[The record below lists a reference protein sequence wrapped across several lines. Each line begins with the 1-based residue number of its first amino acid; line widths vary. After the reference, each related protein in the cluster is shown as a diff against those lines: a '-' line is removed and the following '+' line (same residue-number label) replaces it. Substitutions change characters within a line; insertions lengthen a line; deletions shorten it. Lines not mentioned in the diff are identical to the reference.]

1 MTETDV
7 IIIGAG
13 HNGLTC
19 AAYLAMAGLRVKVVD
34 RRKVVG
40 GAAVTE
46 EFHPGFRNS
55 VAAYT
60 VSLLNPQ
67 ITADLKLAEHGLR
80 IVERRA
86 QNFLPSPD
94 GSYLLTGEGR
104 THQSVA
110 KLSERDAIRIDAFT
124 RELEVIADVL
134 RQFLLRAP
142 PNIVEG
148 FGAGS
153 IREAFNALGS
163 ANILRKLSLEQ
174 QRSLFDLFTRSAG
187 EMLDET
193 FESDLV
199 KALFGFDAIVGNY
212 ASPYAAGSAYVMLH
226 HAFGEVNGKKGVWGH
241 AIGGMGAITQAM
253 ANAAR
258 SHGADIALEAGVR
271 EVIVERDRAVGVILD
286 NGETVRAKYVAS
298 SVNPKLLYTRL
309 ISADALPADFL
320 GRIKNWRN
328 GSGTF
333 RMNVALNALPSFT
346 ALPGAGDHLT
356 AGIILA
362 PSLDYMD
369 RAWMDARAQ
378 GWSHEPVV
386 EVLIPS
392 TLDDTLSPKG
402 QHVASLFCQHVA
414 PELSGGRSW
423 DDHRDEVADLM
434 IATVDTYAPGFAKSV
449 IGRQV
454 LSPSDLERQFGL
466 LGGDIFHGALSLNQL
481 FSARPMLGHADY
493 RGPLK
498 GLYHCGS
505 GAHPGGGVTGAP
517 GHNAARVILGDH
529 RALFGLNI
537 ATPVMPG
544 LVPGI
549 HVLITPKQRKTW
561 MAGTRPGHDESL
573 RFTPA
578 DGPAPCRS
586 APR

>member
-1 MTETDV
+1 MTETEIV
-7 IIIGAG
+7 IIGAG

-19 AAYLAMAGLRVKVVD
+19 AAYLAMAGLRVRVVE

-67 ITADLKLAEHGLR
+67 IIADLKLHDHGLR

-86 QNFLPSPD
+86 QNFLPAPD

-104 THQSVA
+104 THQSIA
-110 KLSERDAIRIDAFT
+110 KLSERDAGRIDAFS
-124 RELEVIADVL
+124 RELQAIADVL
-134 RQFLLRAP
+134 RQFVLRAP
-142 PNIVEG
+142 PNIVQG
-148 FGAGS
+148 FGLNTMH
-153 IREAFNALGS
+153 EAVNALGT
-163 ANILRKLSLEQ
+163 ANILRGLNLEQ
-174 QRSLFDLFTRSAG
+174 QRTLLDLFTRSAG
-187 EMLDET
+187 DMLDDR

-253 ANAAR
+253 ASAAR
-258 SHGADIALEAGVR
+258 SHGAEIETDAGVR

-286 NGETVRAKYVAS
+286 NGETIRAKYVAS
-298 SVNPKLLYTRL
+298 NVNPKLLYTRL
-309 ISADALPADFL
+309 LPADALPTPFL
-320 GRIKNWRN
+320 DRIKTWRN

-333 RMNVALNALPSFT
+333 RINVALTALPSFT
-346 ALPGAGDHLT
+346 ALPGDGDHLS
-356 AGIILA
+356 AGIIIG
-362 PSLDYMD
+362 PSLGYMD
-369 RAWMDARAQ
+369 RAWLDARQ
-378 GWSHEPVV
+378 HGWSREPVV

-392 TLDDTLSPKG
+392 TIDDSLAPPG

-414 PELSGGRSW
+414 PQLPDGASW
-423 DDHRDEVADLM
+423 DAHRAEVADLM
-434 IATVDTYAPGFAKSV
+434 IATVDNVAPGFAASV
-449 IGRQV
+449 IGRQI
-454 LSPSDLERQFGL
+454 LSPLDLERQFGL
-466 LGGDIFHGALSLNQL
+466 LGGDIFHGALTLNQL

-529 RALFGLNI
+529 RAMF
-537 ATPVMPG
+537 A
-544 LVPGI
+544 
-549 HVLITPKQRKTW
+549 
-561 MAGTRPGHDESL
+561 
-573 RFTPA
+573 
-578 DGPAPCRS
+578 
-586 APR
+586 

>member
-7 IIIGAG
+7 VIIGAG

-19 AAYLAMAGLRVKVVD
+19 AAYLAMAGLRVKVVE
-34 RRKVVG
+34 RRRVVG

-67 ITADLKLAEHGLR
+67 IIADLKLHENGLK

-104 THQSVA
+104 TRQSLA
-110 KLSERDAIRIDAFT
+110 KLSERDAVSYDAFT
-124 RELEVIADVL
+124 RQLSEIADVL
-134 RQFLLRAP
+134 RAFVLRAP
-142 PNIVEG
+142 PNLVEG
-148 FGAGS
+148 FGAAA
-153 IREAFNALGS
+153 IREAFNAAGS
-163 ANILRKLSLEQ
+163 ANILRKLSLQQ
-174 QRSLFDLFTRSAG
+174 QRSLLDLFTRSAG
-187 EMLDET
+187 EMLDDA

-253 ANAAR
+253 AKAAR
-258 SHGADIALEAGVR
+258 GHGVEIETEAGVR
-271 EVIVERDRAVGVILD
+271 EVIVEPDRVVGVILD
-286 NGETVRAKYVAS
+286 NGDTIRAKYVAS

-309 ISADALPADFL
+309 LPADSLPVDFL
-320 GRIKNWRN
+320 ARIKNWRN

-333 RMNVALNALPSFT
+333 RINVALSALPSFT
-346 ALPGAGDHLT
+346 ALPGEGDHLT
-356 AGIILA
+356 AGIIIG
-362 PSLDYMD
+362 PSLGYMD
-369 RAWMDARAQ
+369 RAWQDARTH
-378 GWSHEPVV
+378 GWSRAPVV

-392 TLDDTLSPKG
+392 TLDDTLCPPGK
-402 QHVASLFCQHVA
+402 HVASLFCQHVA

-423 DDHRDEVADLM
+423 DDHREEVADLM
-434 IATVDTYAPGFAKSV
+434 IATVDKYAPGFAASV
-449 IGRQV
+449 IGRQM
-454 LSPSDLERQFGL
+454 LSPLDLERQFGL
-466 LGGDIFHGALSLNQL
+466 LGGDIFHGALTLNQL

-529 RALFGLNI
+529 RALF
-537 ATPVMPG
+537 
-544 LVPGI
+544 
-549 HVLITPKQRKTW
+549 K
-561 MAGTRPGHDESL
+561 
-573 RFTPA
+573 
-578 DGPAPCRS
+578 
-586 APR
+586 

>member
-1 MTETDV
+1 MNETDV
-7 IIIGAG
+7 VIIGAG

-19 AAYLAMAGLRVKVVD
+19 AAYLATAGLRVKVVE

-67 ITADLKLAEHGLR
+67 IIADLNLAEHGLR

-86 QNFLPSPD
+86 QNFLPAPD

-104 THQSVA
+104 TQQSVA
-110 KLSERDAIRIDAFT
+110 KLSPRDAAAIDAFS
-124 RELEVIADVL
+124 RELEAIADVL
-134 RQFLLRAP
+134 RQFVLRAP
-142 PNIVEG
+142 PNLVEG
-148 FGAGS
+148 FGVSA
-153 IREAFNALGS
+153 IREAFNAMGT
-163 ANILRKLSLEQ
+163 AGILRKLSLDQ
-174 QRSLFDLFTRSAG
+174 QRSLLDLFTCSAG
-187 EMLDET
+187 EMLDER
-193 FESDLV
+193 FENDLV

-253 ANAAR
+253 ARAAR
-258 SHGADIALEAGVR
+258 GRGVEIETEAGVR
-271 EVIVERDRAVGVILD
+271 EVIVEGDRAAGVMLD
-286 NGETVRAKYVAS
+286 NGAAVRAKYVVS
-298 SVNPKLLYTRL
+298 GVNPKLLYTRL
-309 ISADALPADFL
+309 IPPGALAPEFL
-320 GRIKNWRN
+320 QRMARWRN

-333 RMNVALNALPSFT
+333 RMNVALTALPSFT
-346 ALPGAGDHLT
+346 ALPDAGDHLT
-356 AGIILA
+356 SGIILA
-362 PSLDYMD
+362 PSLGYMD
-369 RAWMDARAQ
+369 RAWLDARAH
-378 GWSHEPVV
+378 GWSREPVV
-386 EVLIPS
+386 ELLIPS
-392 TLDDTLSPKG
+392 TLDPSLAPEG

-414 PELSGGRSW
+414 PELPDGKSW

-434 IATVDTYAPGFAKSV
+434 IATVDKYAPGFAASV

-454 LSPSDLERQFGL
+454 LSPLDLERQFGL
-466 LGGDIFHGALSLNQL
+466 LGGDIFHGALTLNQL

-517 GHNAARVILGDH
+517 GHNAARAILGDH
-529 RALFGLNI
+529 RALFG
-537 ATPVMPG
+537 
-544 LVPGI
+544 
-549 HVLITPKQRKTW
+549 
-561 MAGTRPGHDESL
+561 
-573 RFTPA
+573 
-578 DGPAPCRS
+578 
-586 APR
+586 